1 MSGAFVIRNQLGHY
15 WSKLGA
21 WILGDRAGQVA
32 FWDHHD
38 EAINMLFELGS
49 KDTALRGDVVLCS
62 ITNNKPTDLDISE
75 HPAPV
80 PAAQSSDE
88 TLESEVNDPT

>member
-15 WSKLGA
+15 WSKPGD
-21 WILGDRAGQVA
+21 WILGDRAAQVA
-32 FWDHHD
+32 VWEHHD
-38 EAINMLFELGS
+38 EAINMLFELSS
-49 KDTALRGDVVLCS
+49 KDTALRGDVVQCG
-62 ITNNKPTDLDISE
+62 IANNKPTDLDISA

-80 PAAQSSDE
+80 PAAQSSVE

>member
-15 WSKLGA
+15 WSKPGG
-21 WILGDRAGQVA
+21 WILGDRAAQVA
-32 FWDHHD
+32 VWEHHD
-38 EAINMLFELGS
+38 EAINMLFELSS
-49 KDTALRGDVVLCS
+49 KDTALRGDVVQCG
-62 ITNNKPTDLDISE
+62 IANNKPTDLEISE

-80 PAAQSSDE
+80 PAAQSSVE

>member
-15 WSKLGA
+15 WSKPGD
-21 WILGDRAGQVA
+21 WILGDRAAQVA
-32 FWDHHD
+32 VWEHHD
-38 EAINMLFELGS
+38 EAINMLFELSS
-49 KDTALRGDVVLCS
+49 KDTALRGDVVQCD
-62 ITNNKPTDLDISE
+62 IANNKPTDLEISE

-80 PAAQSSDE
+80 PAAQSSVE